1 MPNPSS
7 PDAEA
12 STLPPSHEP
21 WTHTPNALR
30 NALIEISDLR
40 SENQALQER
49 LQTLLTRLREASKA
63 RGLPPPRLEDL

>member
-12 STLPPSHEP
+12 STLPKYEP

-49 LQTLLTRLREASKA
+49 LHTLLTRLREACAA
-63 RGLPPPRLEDL
+63 RGLPPPKLEDL